1 MTGPQAGLW
10 SCAGGI
16 RKAEL
21 YKPSPY
27 TSPIMGFRVAR
38 RRTQWNGASK
48 GRLHGQQTDFVPALN
63 LAARCITTT
72 GERSMRTEVEM
83 QITLT
88 RLACEFGV
96 NVAPATGLRGQELQ
110 TWLEL
115 AEDELFL
122 ELSGV
127 TQRPQ

>member
-1 MTGPQAGLW
+1 
-10 SCAGGI
+10 
-16 RKAEL
+16 
-21 YKPSPY
+21 
-27 TSPIMGFRVAR
+27 
-38 RRTQWNGASK
+38 
-48 GRLHGQQTDFVPALN
+48 
-63 LAARCITTT
+63 
-72 GERSMRTEVEM
+72 MRTEEEM

-96 NVAPATGLRGQELQ
+96 NVVPAAGLRGQELQ
-110 TWLEL
+110 TWLEQ

>member
-1 MTGPQAGLW
+1 
-10 SCAGGI
+10 
-16 RKAEL
+16 
-21 YKPSPY
+21 
-27 TSPIMGFRVAR
+27 
-38 RRTQWNGASK
+38 
-48 GRLHGQQTDFVPALN
+48 
-63 LAARCITTT
+63 
-72 GERSMRTEVEM
+72 MRTEEEM

-127 TQRPQ
+127 TQRQRPQ